1 MIPASLNP
9 VNLVNDVSET
19 QGSAGVFFRH
29 IIDRIARIR
38 GRADSIPA
46 SLNPVDLVNDV
57 SETQGS
63 AGVFLDT

>member
-1 MIPASLNP
+1 MY
-9 VNLVNDVSET
+9 
-19 QGSAGVFFRH
+19 GSFFRH
-29 IIDRIARIR
+29 IIDRIDRI
-38 GRADSIPA
+38 GDRADSIPA